1 MKKLF
6 VCLLIM
12 CHALTA
18 YALDVNQK
26 VLTEQETIN
35 ALDKLIADLTNEPS
49 KSEDRFIAQ
58 LATFQQGIADLDDD
72 NVTLFKTAADQA
84 YSQEKYQLF
93 SAITGLLNDYYL
105 LNNNPI
111 IIEEKLQQLERIGV
125 LEQLDD
131 SIRVELEID
140 RLLSW
145 NHLYRSNK
153 TIGHI
158 DMLDTL
164 EKTSKQ
170 EVKVVNLF
178 AEALSKSGNL

>member
-35 ALDKLIADLTNEPS
+35 AIDKLIADLTNEPS

-111 IIEEKLQQLERIGV
+111 IIEEKLQQL
-125 LEQLDD
+125 DD

>member
-1 MKKLF
+1 MKMLLF
-6 VCLLIM
+6 CLVIIG
-12 CHALTA
+12 HSLTA
-18 YALDVNQK
+18 YASDVNQYTPAQTK
-26 VLTEQETIN
+26 TVSSIN
-35 ALDKLIADLTNEPS
+35 KFAAELSNDQS
-49 KSEDRFIAQ
+49 KSEDWFMVQ
-58 LATFQQGIADLDDD
+58 LRSLQQDIADLGDYEI
-72 NVTLFKTAADQA
+72 TLIKSTADQA

-125 LEQLDD
+125 VEQLDD

>member
-35 ALDKLIADLTNEPS
+35 AIDKLIADLTNEPS

-111 IIEEKLQQLERIGV
+111 IIEEKLQQL
-125 LEQLDD
+125 DD

-178 AEALSKSGNL
+178 ADALSKSGNL

>member
-1 MKKLF
+1 M
-6 VCLLIM
+6 
-12 CHALTA
+12 
-18 YALDVNQK
+18 
-26 VLTEQETIN
+26 
-35 ALDKLIADLTNEPS
+35 
-49 KSEDRFIAQ
+49 
-58 LATFQQGIADLDDD
+58 ATFQQGIADLDDD

-111 IIEEKLQQLERIGV
+111 IIEEKLQQL
-125 LEQLDD
+125 DD